1 MVDSKPLFNRRRWV
15 AMSAGLLGMGAAW
28 FAPPAHAAEA
38 AALASVSE
46 PPPTAAPRAIGD
58 LGVELTAVRLAASD
72 FLIDLR
78 YRVKDV
84 AKAQPLLERKLHPVL
99 VNEATGD
106 RFYVPQAPKVGEL
119 RQSATSKQPAIVD
132 RVYFVL
138 FANPDRKLKSGEKVT
153 LYAGDSVV
161 KDLVVQ

>member
-1 MVDSKPLFNRRRWV
+1 MVESMPLFSRRRLV
-15 AMSAGLLGMGAAW
+15 AASVGLLGTGAAW
-28 FAPPAHAAEA
+28 FASHVQAAGTAAPAA
-38 AALASVSE
+38 VSE
-46 PPPTAAPRAIGD
+46 PATAPPRPIGE

-78 YRVKDV
+78 YRVKDA

-119 RQSATSKQPAIVD
+119 RQSATSKQPAVVD
-132 RVYFVL
+132 RVYFML
-138 FANPDRKLKSGEKVT
+138 FANPDRKLKSGERVT